1 MKFGDSEVTLGTLL
15 KDFKEGLARI
25 IGSGQNLLYSSD
37 WYLGSVEAILSAG
50 GTMNDLKKVEDD
62 VVEAYYS
69 NKAKPASSNQISD
82 AA

>member
-1 MKFGDSEVTLGTLL
+1 MEFGGSKVVSGTLL
-15 KDFKEGLARI
+15 KNFREELART
-25 IGSGQNLLYSSD
+25 IGSGQSFLYSSD
-37 WYLGSVEAILSAG
+37 WYVGLVEAVLSAG

-69 NKAKPASSNQISD
+69 NKAKPASSNQISN